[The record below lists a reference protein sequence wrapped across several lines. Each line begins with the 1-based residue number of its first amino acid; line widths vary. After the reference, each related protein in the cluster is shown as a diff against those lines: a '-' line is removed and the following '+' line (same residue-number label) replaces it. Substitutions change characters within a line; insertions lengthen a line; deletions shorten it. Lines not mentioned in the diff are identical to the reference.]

1 MNLIV
6 SLSQGPLINQA
17 KEVLVMPKELSRHGS
32 DDLQTCL
39 GKLDKISAKKV
50 LVWDILMVQK
60 DFEKALETFQKFDLF
75 LFDAIRVQDLG
86 AFEYIKSHYPQMKLQ
101 FNAETGFHNTT
112 SLEALCESTPN
123 LEKIVLSLEL
133 SKKMLTEIVEHL
145 KKYKVQFEVMGIGPL
160 LLFYTPRNLLSTHF
174 ERSEHSALVV
184 SGKSE
189 ETPHQ
194 GFRIVENDH
203 GTFMFHPKDHLLLE
217 HLDDLK
223 AIGISDI
230 RLDSA
235 ELSEQAYEYM
245 QTRESSFL
253 EKIKKVRPHIKGYF
267 QTNKSDILFSRL
279 KNKHFSKKGE
289 GFIGEVISSHK
300 DSYVAIK
307 VQNQNIKVGD
317 FVKIVTPESKEKR
330 IKVKNL
336 WDSAGSE
343 LNQAPKNSLVLMD
356 FVKGVSK
363 RSFVYLSPKV

>member
-145 KKYKVQFEVMGIGPL
+145 KKYKVQFEVI
-160 LLFYTPRNLLSTHF
+160 
-174 ERSEHSALVV
+174 
-184 SGKSE
+184 
-189 ETPHQ
+189 
-194 GFRIVENDH
+194 
-203 GTFMFHPKDHLLLE
+203 
-217 HLDDLK
+217 
-223 AIGISDI
+223 
-230 RLDSA
+230 
-235 ELSEQAYEYM
+235 
-245 QTRESSFL
+245 
-253 EKIKKVRPHIKGYF
+253 
-267 QTNKSDILFSRL
+267 
-279 KNKHFSKKGE
+279 
-289 GFIGEVISSHK
+289 
-300 DSYVAIK
+300 
-307 VQNQNIKVGD
+307 
-317 FVKIVTPESKEKR
+317 
-330 IKVKNL
+330 
-336 WDSAGSE
+336 
-343 LNQAPKNSLVLMD
+343 
-356 FVKGVSK
+356 
-363 RSFVYLSPKV
+363 